1 MLTFLEHV
9 PYVLIPLA
17 DGKTLHETVQSVR
30 KLEYGSI
37 FNQEHLDDC
46 DRRKRKSDCIEEE
59 GTKRLMAELTVS
71 SMPVQLKKMKAKLEK
86 IAKTFNE
93 DFAVDE
99 MVVLWSKKG
108 CEAQKIHTDNVIT
121 KSGNVIYVI
130 SGVIALENG
139 TKVVFDL
146 GKKKKEVVEIA
157 KGTCILFRSTQ
168 PHGGAAYQKSN
179 HRIHFVLKDKNE
191 KLSEG
196 VVNRVWNCTY
206 DNCARHFFKRKEYN
220 KHLRV
225 CKKGRKETEAA
236 RKKKSDK
243 KQVDRLLKKE
253 KDQAAKK

>member
-1 MLTFLEHV
+1 MLTFLDHV

-17 DGKTLHETVQSVR
+17 DGKTLRETVQSVR

-46 DRRKRKSDCIEEE
+46 DRRKRKSDCMEEE

-99 MVVLWSKKG
+99 MVVLWSKKD

-168 PHGGAAYQKSN
+168 PHGGAAYKQSN
-179 HRIHFVLKDKNE
+179 YRIHFVLKDKNE
-191 KLSEG
+191 TLDDG
-196 VVNRVWNCTY
+196 VVNRVWSCKY
-206 DNCARHFFKRKEYN
+206 DNCASTFGIRGKLNTHLKVCSKGGRKHKEQERKKVKRK
-220 KHLRV
+220 R
-225 CKKGRKETEAA
+225 RA
-236 RKKKSDK
+236 DP
-243 KQVDRLLKKE
+243 
-253 KDQAAKK
+253 

>member
-1 MLTFLEHV
+1 MLTFLDHV

-17 DGKTLHETVQSVR
+17 DGKTLRETVQSVR

-46 DRRKRKSDCIEEE
+46 DRRKRKSDCMEEE

-99 MVVLWSKKG
+99 MVVLWSKKD

-168 PHGGAAYQKSN
+168 PHGGAAYQRSN

-191 KLSEG
+191 TLDDG
-196 VVNRVWNCTY
+196 VVNRVWSCKY
-206 DNCARHFFKRKEYN
+206 DNCASTFGIRGKLNTHLKVCSKGGRKHKEQERKKVKRK
-220 KHLRV
+220 R
-225 CKKGRKETEAA
+225 RA
-236 RKKKSDK
+236 DP
-243 KQVDRLLKKE
+243 
-253 KDQAAKK
+253 